1 MLYLIVF
8 LGAGIG
14 GALRHGVNVGAAR
27 LFGYDFPFGTLIVN
41 FVGSLAMGLLA
52 GYFLLRPGVPQEI
65 RLFLTTGI
73 LGGFTTFSAFSLDA
87 ALLIER
93 NAYGLAAAYVVGS
106 VAASILALFVG
117 LALFR
122 SAGHLP

>member
-8 LGAGIG
+8 VGAGIG
-14 GALRHGVNVGAAR
+14 GALRHGVNVAAVK
-27 LFGYDFPFGTLIVN
+27 LFGYGFPFGTLIVN
-41 FVGSLAMGLLA
+41 VLGSFLIGLLA
-52 GYFLLRPGVPQEI
+52 GYFAFRPGIPQDV

-93 NAYGLAAAYVVGS
+93 NAYALAAAYLLGS
-106 VAASILALFVG
+106 VTASLVALFLG

-122 SAGHLP
+122 SGTHLP